1 MKKKNDQIVFLAEAI
16 STYRFNG
23 MQRTNV
29 FFLKERKRKNQ
40 MRIKN
45 HSINAIRNVGD
56 VNYYFMVTKHRIFA
70 TSKFSTRIYITPNSY
85 HLHLIE

>member
-29 FFLKERKRKNQ
+29 FFFKREKEKKPNAN
-40 MRIKN
+40 KKSLDKC
-45 HSINAIRNVGD
+45 HSKCWR
-56 VNYYFMVTKHRIFA
+56 R
-70 TSKFSTRIYITPNSY
+70 
-85 HLHLIE
+85 